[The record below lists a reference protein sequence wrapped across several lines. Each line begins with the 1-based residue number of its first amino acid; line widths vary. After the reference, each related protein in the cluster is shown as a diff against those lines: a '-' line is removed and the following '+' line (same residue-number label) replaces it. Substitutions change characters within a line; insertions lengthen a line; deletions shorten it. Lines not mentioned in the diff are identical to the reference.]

1 MPGGKII
8 LSIAGIRF
16 FLFIRPKKQLVMAKL
31 NRRSFLQQ
39 TALAGAALALST
51 DDAAAKM
58 PDLQSQIRNPKSPL
72 RNKINLGFIGTG
84 LRGQDHVELAL
95 LRDDCEVVAIADPDP
110 RMIANCLKLFEKS
123 GKKKPVVYDQGNYD
137 YQRLLADKNVDA
149 VVIASPWEWHTQ
161 QCVAAMKAGKYV
173 AAEVGGG
180 FSLDECWQLVNTHE
194 ETGAHLMFLENVCYR
209 RDVMAVLQ
217 MVREG
222 LFGELM
228 HLEGGYQHDLR
239 GVKFND
245 GVSPYNAGVEFG
257 EKGFSEA
264 KWRTKHSVHRNGD
277 LYPTHGVGPVAMMA
291 NINRGNRFLYLTST
305 ASKARGLHD
314 YIVNHPNGGPA
325 HPNASVRFNLGDV
338 VTSILKTSNGETVLL
353 SHDTGLPRP
362 YSLGFRVQG
371 TKGIWMDVNKSLLL
385 DGKTKAHAWEEAQS
399 WLDRYDHPLWRR
411 YGNDAKTAGHGGM
424 DFFVFHHFVECAKQ
438 NIAPQI
444 DVYDAATW
452 LAITPLSE
460 AVHRYRQQPAG
471 FSRFYQRPLD
481 GA

>member
-1 MPGGKII
+1 M
-8 LSIAGIRF
+8 SD
-16 FLFIRPKKQLVMAKL
+16 KL
-31 NRRSFLQQ
+31 NRRKFLQ
-39 TALAGAALALST
+39 TAALTGAALATPKILGAAT
-51 DDAAAKM
+51 D
-58 PDLQSQIRNPKSPL
+58 PKSAAP
-72 RNKINLGFIGTG
+72 RAFKSKINLGFIGVG
-84 LRGQDHVELAL
+84 LRGQDHVNEAL

-110 RMIANCLKLFEKS
+110 GMVAACLKMIADK
-123 GKKKPVVYDQGNYD
+123 GKKKPAVYDQGNFD
-137 YQRLLADKNVDA
+137 YQRLVADKNVDA
-149 VVIASPWEWHTQ
+149 VMIASPWEWHTQ
-161 QCVAAMKAGKYV
+161 QAVAAMKAGKYT
-173 AAEVGGG
+173 ATEVGGG

-194 ETGAHLMFLENVCYR
+194 ETGTHLIFMENVCYR

-245 GVSPYNAGVEFG
+245 GVSPYDSGVEFG

-291 NINRGNRFLYLTST
+291 NINRGNRFLHLTST
-305 ASKARGLHD
+305 STKARGLHN
-314 YIVNHPNGGPA
+314 YIVNHPKGGPN
-325 HPNASVRFNLGDV
+325 HPNASVQFNLGDV
-338 VTSILKTSNGETVLL
+338 VTTVIKTANGETVLL

-371 TKGIWMDVNKSLLL
+371 TKGIWMDVNGSLLL
-385 DGKTKAHAWEEAQS
+385 EGQTKPHSWEAAKT
-399 WLDRYDHPLWRR
+399 WLDKYDHPLWKR
-411 YGNDAKTAGHGGM
+411 YGAQAEGAGHGGM
-424 DFFVFHHFVECAKQ
+424 DYFVFHHFIESAKLNQ
-438 NIAPQI
+438 APQL

-460 AVHRYRQQPAG
+460 ASIATGSSPQAFPDFTRGRWTERKPDFAFG
-471 FSRFYQRPLD
+471 DAF
-481 GA
+481 